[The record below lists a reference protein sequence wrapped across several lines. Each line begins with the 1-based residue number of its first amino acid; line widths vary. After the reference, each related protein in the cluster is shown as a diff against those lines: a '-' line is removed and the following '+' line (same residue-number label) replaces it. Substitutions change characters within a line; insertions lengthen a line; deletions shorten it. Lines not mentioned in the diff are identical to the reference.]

1 MAMNEFDS
9 NGVRI
14 AFRDQGEREGVP
26 VLLIHGFVSNSA
38 VNWGNTGWFDTL
50 KRAGYRVVALD
61 NRGHGRS
68 EKLYDAASYSAREMA
83 EDARRLLDHLN
94 IAQAHVMGYSMGARI
109 AAFLAINHPERMR
122 SAVFAGLG
130 INMVRGLGDE
140 ERVAVA
146 LEARNVEDV
155 AAPDCRVYRAFAE
168 QTGSDRRALAACIR
182 GSRER
187 VSAEA
192 LASIRCQVLV
202 AVGTADGI
210 AGSGPELAAL
220 IPGAE
225 ALEIVGSDHMKT
237 VGDPAYKRGVLEFF
251 ARALN
256 VNRP

>member
-1 MAMNEFDS
+1 MGMNEFNS
-9 NGVRI
+9 SGVRI
-14 AFRDQGEREGVP
+14 AFRDKAEGEGAP

-38 VNWGNTGWFDTL
+38 VNWVNTGWFDTL
-50 KRAGYRVVALD
+50 KRAGYRVIALD

-94 IAQAHVMGYSMGARI
+94 IERAHVMGYSMGARI
-109 AAFLAINHPERMR
+109 AAFLAINHPERTR

-140 ERVAVA
+140 ECIAAA
-146 LEARNVEDV
+146 LEAPSVADV
-155 AAPDCRVYRAFAE
+155 ADSACRVYRAFAE
-168 QTGSDRRALAACIR
+168 QTGSDRRALTACIR

-187 VSAEA
+187 VSTEA
-192 LASIRCQVLV
+192 LAGIRCPVLV
-202 AVGTADGI
+202 AVGTSDGI

-225 ALEIVGSDHMKT
+225 ALEIAGSDHMKT
-237 VGDPAYKRGVLEFF
+237 VGDPAYKRGVLEFL
-251 ARALN
+251 ARQG
-256 VNRP
+256 

>member
-1 MAMNEFDS
+1 MGMNEFDS

-14 AFRDQGEREGVP
+14 AFRDEGEGEGAP

-50 KRAGYRVVALD
+50 KRAGYRVVAFD

-68 EKLYDAASYSAREMA
+68 EKLYDAASYSAQEMT

-109 AAFLAINHPERMR
+109 AAFLAINHPERTR

-140 ERVAVA
+140 ERIAAA
-146 LEARNVEDV
+146 LQARSVDDV
-155 AAPDCRVYRAFAE
+155 AEPNFRVYRVFAE
-168 QTGSDRRALAACIR
+168 QTGSDRQALAACIR

-192 LASIRCQVLV
+192 LAGIRCPVLV
-202 AVGTADGI
+202 AVGTADKV
-210 AGSGPELAAL
+210 AGSAPELAAL

-237 VGDPAYKRGVLEFF
+237 VGDPAYKGGVLEFL
-251 ARALN
+251 ARA
-256 VNRP
+256 